1 MAGRPRQLPQGP
13 QGERIVTTRRSA
25 QRTRSIAVLVASI
38 LVIIGL
44 IAWIAVARGGNA
56 GDFEGTGNGQEEIV
70 EIAEGSTI
78 SQLGPELEE
87 RGIVKTNSAFQ
98 TAAANNPDS
107 DSIHPGFYRLQGEM
121 SAESAVEAL
130 LDPANKITPL
140 KVYGGATL
148 MDINVL
154 GGQVRHGILTMIQD
168 VTCGTATNCVDVEK
182 LNKVASDADA
192 ASLGVPAWAL
202 DVVNARKGDAKR
214 LEGLIAPG
222 EYIIDPG
229 ASAEEILTDLITRSA
244 KQYDATGIV
253 DRAKNVGL
261 SPYELLTAASL
272 VEREAPAGEFDK
284 VARVILNRLNAPMRL
299 EFDSTVN
306 YGLPSVEVA
315 TTDADRQRVTPWN
328 TYAMDGLPQTPIA
341 SPSIEAIEAMEN
353 PADGNWLF
361 FVTVDKDGTT
371 IFNETFEQHLQD
383 TQRAINS
390 GVLDSQR

>member
-1 MAGRPRQLPQGP
+1 M
-13 QGERIVTTRRSA
+13 VTTRRSA